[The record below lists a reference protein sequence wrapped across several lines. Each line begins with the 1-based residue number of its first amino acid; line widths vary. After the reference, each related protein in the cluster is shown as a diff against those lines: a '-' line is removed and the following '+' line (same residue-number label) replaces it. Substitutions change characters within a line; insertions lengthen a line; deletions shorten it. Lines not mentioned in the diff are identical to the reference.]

1 MGRLESGDARGVAL
15 GPLKPR
21 PDWGTVRGVS
31 EAVTRGVRVSVKAQF
46 VPDRSSARG
55 RQFVFAY
62 TVRIANDGVAAA
74 QLVTRHWIITD
85 GNGKVQEVRG
95 DGVVGQQP
103 NLQPGESF
111 EYTSGCVLET
121 PHGTMHGTYQMVRPD
136 GERFDAEIAPFLLAV
151 PNSLN

>member
-1 MGRLESGDARGVAL
+1 MTTADANRIRVDVSTNYVEDQSNPGEGR
-15 GPLKPR
+15 
-21 PDWGTVRGVS
+21 
-31 EAVTRGVRVSVKAQF
+31 
-46 VPDRSSARG
+46 
-55 RQFVFAY
+55 FVFSY
-62 TVRIANDGVAAA
+62 TITIRNEGTKPAR
-74 QLVTRHWIITD
+74 LVTRHWLITD
-85 GNGKVQEVRG
+85 ANGKVQEVRG

>member
-1 MGRLESGDARGVAL
+1 
-15 GPLKPR
+15 
-21 PDWGTVRGVS
+21 VS
-31 EAVTRGVRVSVKAQF
+31 EAVTKGIRVTVRAQF
-46 VPDRSSARG
+46 VPERSSVRS

-62 TVRIANDGVAAA
+62 TVRIANDGTAPA

-103 NLQPGESF
+103 SLAPGEAF

-121 PHGTMHGTYQMVRPD
+121 PHGTMRGTYQMVRPD
-136 GERFDAEIAPFLLAV
+136 GERFDAEIAPFLLAM

>member
-1 MGRLESGDARGVAL
+1 MSDAVTQGIRV
-15 GPLKPR
+15 
-21 PDWGTVRGVS
+21 TVRS
-31 EAVTRGVRVSVKAQF
+31 QF
-46 VPDRSSARG
+46 VPDRSSVRG
-55 RQFVFAY
+55 RQYVFAY
-62 TVRIANDGVAAA
+62 TVRIGNEGTAPA

-103 NLQPGESF
+103 ALAPGESF

-121 PHGTMHGTYQMVRPD
+121 PHGTMRGTYQMVRPD
-136 GERFDAEIAPFLLAV
+136 GEKFDASIAPFLLAV

>member
-1 MGRLESGDARGVAL
+1 M
-15 GPLKPR
+15 
-21 PDWGTVRGVS
+21 
-31 EAVTRGVRVSVKAQF
+31 
-46 VPDRSSARG
+46 VPPMLAPAHPTSSAITEGIEVTVKSRYLPEQSAPDQH
-55 RQFVFAY
+55 RFVFAY
-62 TVRIANDGVAAA
+62 TIAIANKGDRPA
-74 QLVTRHWIITD
+74 QLRTRHWIITD
-85 GNGKVQEVRG
+85 GRGGVEEVRG

-121 PHGTMHGTYQMVRPD
+121 PHGTMHGTYQMVRAD